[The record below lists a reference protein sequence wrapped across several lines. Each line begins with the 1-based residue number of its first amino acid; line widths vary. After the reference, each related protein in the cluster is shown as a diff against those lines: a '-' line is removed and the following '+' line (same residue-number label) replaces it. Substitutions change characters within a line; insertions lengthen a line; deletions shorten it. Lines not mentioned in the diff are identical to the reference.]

1 MNTGTIIFIF
11 VLELVS
17 FPVFF
22 LVLSRRFSRRRILAD
37 LRAEMDRLIA
47 DLGREADRD
56 VAILENRIKSLRS
69 LIEEAD
75 RRVLVAE
82 REERRRQDSVEISKA
97 AFGAAQQPSR
107 AEPARVVDAARP
119 EPPLPAEQPRVVD
132 AAPAP
137 GPAQEP
143 ITIYTRPR
151 FTRSENQI
159 EPVVP
164 VKERVIELARKGI
177 SAEMIASMVS
187 LSLGEV
193 ELIIAMNVS
202 SD

>member
-1 MNTGTIIFIF
+1 MMGTGTIIFIF

-75 RRVLVAE
+75 RRVLVAG
-82 REERRRQDSVEISKA
+82 REERRRQDSVEISEV
-97 AFGAAQQPSR
+97 AFRPPAPVASREAVRAAQAESPR
-107 AEPARVVDAARP
+107 ATVASGVVAESAP
-119 EPPLPAEQPRVVD
+119 E
-132 AAPAP
+132 
-137 GPAQEP
+137 PAQEP

-151 FTRSENQI
+151 FSRSENQI
-159 EPVVP
+159 EPIVP

-202 SD
+202 SE

>member
-97 AFGAAQQPSR
+97 AFGAAQRPSR
-107 AEPARVVDAARP
+107 AEPARVVDAA
-119 EPPLPAEQPRVVD
+119 
-132 AAPAP
+132 PAP
-137 GPAQEP
+137 EPAQEP

-202 SD
+202 SE